1 MLEDLLIEPFLFL
14 TGRSVEIHQGC
25 DHSVV
30 GLLDNR
36 DERGAFLQVHH
47 DLDADAGHY
56 QLIFADFHGQPRSLV
71 ELLRRD

>member
-25 DHSVV
+25 DYSVV

-47 DLDADAGHY
+47 DLDANA
-56 QLIFADFHGQPRSLV
+56 
-71 ELLRRD
+71 